1 MTKEV
6 SCTEGSFDRVKWAKH
21 RKAFESHVVED

>member
-1 MTKEV
+1 V
-6 SCTEGSFDRVKWAKH
+6 SCMDAEGNFDRVKWAEH